1 MASSINTFKSYA
13 VNVTTSPNTF
23 YTSPVDATTIVLLA
37 QATNVGSIDAN
48 VTFYTSIVTVPETI
62 PPTDTEIVKDYTIP
76 VGDAA
81 GLLTGKLVLEP
92 GISMSVVGNA
102 NATIK
107 LTVSI
112 LETR

>member
-1 MASSINTFKSYA
+1 MASPINTFKSYA
-13 VNVTTSPNTF
+13 VDVTTSPDTF
-23 YTSPVDATTIVLLA
+23 YTTPIDTTTIVLLA
-37 QATNVGSIDAN
+37 QATNVGSASAN
-48 VTFYTSIVTVPETI
+48 VTFLTSINGS
-62 PPTDTEIVKDYTIP
+62 TEIVKDYTIP

-92 GISMSVVGNA
+92 GNSMSVVANA
-102 NATIK
+102 NAAIK

>member
-13 VNVTTSPNTF
+13 VDVTTVANTF
-23 YTSPVDATTIVLLA
+23 YTTPPATTTIVLLA
-37 QATNVGSIDAN
+37 QATNVGAAEANITFSSSIN
-48 VTFYTSIVTVPETI
+48 GS
-62 PPTDTEIVKDYTIP
+62 TEIVKDYTIP

-92 GISMSVVGNA
+92 GVTMSVVGNA
-102 NATIK
+102 NSTIK

-112 LETR
+112 LETI

>member
-1 MASSINTFKSYA
+1 MASPINTFKSYA

-23 YTSPVDATTIVLLA
+23 YTSPIDATTIVLLA
-37 QATNVGSIDAN
+37 QATNVGAAEAN
-48 VTFYTSIVTVPETI
+48 VTFYTSLNSG
-62 PPTDTEIVKDYTIP
+62 TEVVKDYTIP

-81 GLLTGKLVLEP
+81 GLLSGKLVLEP
-92 GISMSVVGNA
+92 GDSMGVVGNA

>member
-13 VNVTTSPNTF
+13 VDVTTVANTF
-23 YTSPVDATTIVLLA
+23 YTTPPATTTIVLLA
-37 QATNVGSIDAN
+37 QATNVGAAEANITFSSSIN
-48 VTFYTSIVTVPETI
+48 GS
-62 PPTDTEIVKDYTIP
+62 TEIVNDYTIP

-92 GISMSVVGNA
+92 GVSMSVVASA

-112 LETR
+112 LETI

>member
-13 VNVTTSPNTF
+13 VDVTTVANTF
-23 YTSPVDATTIVLLA
+23 YTTPPATTTIVLLA
-37 QATNVGSIDAN
+37 QATNVGAAEAN
-48 VTFYTSIVTVPETI
+48 ITFSSSLNGT
-62 PPTDTEIVKDYTIP
+62 TEIVNDYTIP

-92 GISMSVVGNA
+92 GITMSVVASANNA
-102 NATIK
+102 IK

-112 LETR
+112 LETI

>member
-13 VNVTTSPNTF
+13 VDVTTVANTF
-23 YTSPVDATTIVLLA
+23 YTTPPATTTIVLLA
-37 QATNVGSIDAN
+37 QATNVGVNDGNI
-48 VTFYTSIVTVPETI
+48 TFSTSLLG
-62 PPTDTEIVKDYTIP
+62 DTEIVKDYTIP

-92 GISMSVVGNA
+92 GVTMSVVGNA

-112 LETR
+112 LETI

>member
-13 VNVTTSPNTF
+13 VDVTTVANTF
-23 YTSPVDATTIVLLA
+23 YTTPPATTTIVLLA
-37 QATNVGSIDAN
+37 QATNVGAAEAN
-48 VTFYTSIVTVPETI
+48 ITFSSSLNGT
-62 PPTDTEIVKDYTIP
+62 TEIVNDYTIP

-92 GISMSVVGNA
+92 GVTMSVVASA

-112 LETR
+112 LETI

>member
-13 VNVTTSPNTF
+13 VDVTTVANTF
-23 YTSPVDATTIVLLA
+23 YTTPVDATTIVLLA
-37 QATNVGSIDAN
+37 QATNVGAGDAN
-48 VTFYTSIVTVPETI
+48 VTFSTSINTN
-62 PPTDTEIVKDYTIP
+62 TEVVKDYTIP

-102 NATIK
+102 NSTIK

>member
-1 MASSINTFKSYA
+1 MASPINTFKSYA
-13 VNVTTSPNTF
+13 VDVTTSANTF

-37 QATNVGSIDAN
+37 QATNVGSGDAN
-48 VTFYTSIVTVPETI
+48 VTFYTSINGS
-62 PPTDTEIVKDYTIP
+62 TEIVKDYTIP

-92 GISMSVVGNA
+92 GNSMSVEANA
-102 NATIK
+102 NNSIK

>member
-13 VNVTTSPNTF
+13 VDVTTSANTF
-23 YTSPVDATTIVLLA
+23 YTTPVDATTIVLLA
-37 QATNVGSIDAN
+37 QATNVGSNDGN
-48 VTFYTSIVTVPETI
+48 VTFSTSIN
-62 PPTDTEIVKDYTIP
+62 TDTEIVKDYTIP
-76 VGDAA
+76 VGEAA

-92 GISMSVVGNA
+92 GISISVVGNA

>member
-13 VNVTTSPNTF
+13 VDVTTVANTF
-23 YTSPVDATTIVLLA
+23 YTTPVDATTIVLLA
-37 QATNVGSIDAN
+37 QATNVGSADAN
-48 VTFYTSIVTVPETI
+48 VTFSTSINTN
-62 PPTDTEIVKDYTIP
+62 TEIVKDYTIP

-92 GISMSVVGNA
+92 GISMKVVGNA
-102 NATIK
+102 NSTIK

>member
-13 VNVTTSPNTF
+13 VDVTTVSNTF
-23 YTSPVDATTIVLLA
+23 YTTPLATTTIVLLA
-37 QATNVGSIDAN
+37 QATNVGASDAN
-48 VTFYTSIVTVPETI
+48 VTFSTSINTN
-62 PPTDTEIVKDYTIP
+62 TEIVKDYTIP

-92 GISMSVVGNA
+92 GVTMSVVGNA
-102 NATIK
+102 NSTIK

-112 LETR
+112 LETI

>member
-13 VNVTTSPNTF
+13 VDVTTVANTF
-23 YTSPVDATTIVLLA
+23 YTTPPATTTIVLLA
-37 QATNVGSIDAN
+37 QATNVGAAEANITFSSSIN
-48 VTFYTSIVTVPETI
+48 GS
-62 PPTDTEIVKDYTIP
+62 TEIVKDYTIP

-92 GISMSVVGNA
+92 GVSMSVVASA

-112 LETR
+112 LETI

>member
-13 VNVTTSPNTF
+13 VDVTTVANTF
-23 YTSPVDATTIVLLA
+23 YTTPLATTTIVLLA
-37 QATNVGSIDAN
+37 QATNVGSNDGN
-48 VTFYTSIVTVPETI
+48 VTFSTSLLGG
-62 PPTDTEIVKDYTIP
+62 TEIVKDYTIP

-92 GISMSVVGNA
+92 GVTMSVVGNA

-112 LETR
+112 LETL

>member
-13 VNVTTSPNTF
+13 VDVTTVSTTF
-23 YTSPVDATTIVLLA
+23 YTTPLATTTIVLLA
-37 QATNVGSIDAN
+37 QATNVGASDAN
-48 VTFYTSIVTVPETI
+48 VTFSTSINTN
-62 PPTDTEIVKDYTIP
+62 TEIVKDYTIP

-92 GISMSVVGNA
+92 GVTMSVVGNA
-102 NATIK
+102 NSTIK

-112 LETR
+112 LETI

>member
-1 MASSINTFKSYA
+1 MASPINTFKSYA
-13 VNVTTSPNTF
+13 VDVTTTANTF
-23 YTSPVDATTIVLLA
+23 YTAPVDATTIVLLA

-48 VTFYTSIVTVPETI
+48 VTFYTSINGN
-62 PPTDTEIVKDYTIP
+62 TEIVKDYTIP

-92 GISMSVVGNA
+92 EKSMSVVANA
-102 NATIK
+102 NNAIK